1 MTEYTSLEVS
11 KRLAAAGFDAPADG
25 TWMMRCDARQ
35 QYRKPR
41 LWEKHTLVGLEKN
54 DKGVLAPIPYVS
66 AGDRLGYAYR
76 SDTLLAWLMKK
87 DAGKVAEA
95 MGVRTLCENGR
106 YGCIQIDVLDNGDWN
121 VSLFR
126 PIEVRVTAPT
136 LPDSLAEVILRV
148 LEVSK

>member
-11 KRLAAAGFDAPADG
+11 KRLAGAGFDAVPNAL
-25 TWMMRCDARQ
+25 WDATGGENDEPIIVSF
-35 QYRKPR
+35 PR
-41 LWEKHTLVGLEKN
+41 WKDDKN
-54 DKGVLAPIPYVS
+54 LC
-66 AGDRLGYAYR
+66 RAYR

-87 DAGKVAEA
+87 DAGKVAES
-95 MGVRTLCENGR
+95 MGLRTLCENGR
-106 YGCIQIDVLDNGDWN
+106 YGYVQIDVLDSGEWN

-136 LPDSLAEVILRV
+136 LPDALAEVILKV